1 MGNLYGGSL
10 LRVDLS
16 SGKIKKTPTSKY
28 ADLWL
33 GARGINTRILYEET
47 NKDTD
52 PLGPDN
58 VILFSVGPF
67 TGTMVP
73 GSGRVEIA
81 AKSPASG
88 VQGMSNMGGYWGPEL
103 KYAGYDSVVVKG
115 QADGLVYI
123 SIYNDQVEIKNAAHL
138 AGMDTYQT
146 QDAIR
151 EELNDPEVEVVCI
164 GAAGENMINYA
175 SVHNRLG
182 NAAGRTGM
190 GTVMGS
196 KKLKAIAVRGTKG
209 VSVAEPER
217 FMSLC
222 MEAMEA
228 QKPLLGMAKTTD
240 LLENNPSTWGLT
252 LGNYEATQWIKQK
265 DLRGGHKPFWEKH
278 RNRQGHGITGCF
290 NCQVRC
296 MDYYDYPDMGPLVA
310 S

>member
-16 SGKIKKTPTSKY
+16 SGEIKKTPTAQY
-28 ADLWL
+28 ADQWL
-33 GARGINTRILYEET
+33 GGRGFNTRILYEET
-47 NKDTD
+47 NRDTD
-52 PLGPDN
+52 PLGPEN
-58 VILFSVGPF
+58 VILFSIGPF

-88 VQGMSNMGGYWGPEL
+88 LQGMSNMGGYWGPEL
-103 KYAGYDSVVVKG
+103 KYAGYDSVIVKG
-115 QADGLVYI
+115 KADRPVYI
-123 SIYNDQVEIKNAAHL
+123 SIYNEKVEIKDASHL
-138 AGMDTYQT
+138 AGKDTYQT

-151 EELNDPEVEVVCI
+151 EELDDPEIEVVCI
-164 GAAGENMINYA
+164 GPAGENQIAYA
-175 SVHNRLG
+175 SVHTRLG

-196 KKLKAIAVRGTKG
+196 KNLKAIAVRGTKG
-209 VSVAEPER
+209 VQVAEPDKFLE
-217 FMSLC
+217 LC
-222 MEAMEA
+222 LEALKA
-228 QKPLLGMAKTTD
+228 QKPLIGMAQTTD
-240 LLENNPSTWGLT
+240 LLANDPPTWGLT

-265 DLRGGHKPFWEKH
+265 ELRNGHKPYWEKH
-278 RNRQGHGITGCF
+278 KNRQGHGVTGCF

-296 MDYYDYPDMGPLVA
+296 MDYYDHPEAGPLVA